1 MHHLVSPRCSQVQVW
16 WSTGFLYPT
25 CLSVEQIGP
34 LWIQW
39 FRWTNAW
46 SSSHPWTRK
55 LLKALHISGTSQMK
69 TNVCFFQCQLILVL
83 SWKLNQGFNPTADV
97 YPSHSQNYEVL
108 EEAASMAA
116 PKGLRS
122 ENFGSYFQH
131 GLFWYFMYAVGDDGM
146 KQGKCINRG
155 GSSVMSDT
163 TRALIVQNFFPNNPN
178 PIDVCVDNS
187 DALWNELSSCYSASG
202 NRWSNFLAVDFYK
215 VIIIHLTQFQECVR
229 WWP

>member
-1 MHHLVSPRCSQVQVW
+1 
-16 WSTGFLYPT
+16 
-25 CLSVEQIGP
+25 
-34 LWIQW
+34 
-39 FRWTNAW
+39 
-46 SSSHPWTRK
+46 
-55 LLKALHISGTSQMK
+55 
-69 TNVCFFQCQLILVL
+69 
-83 SWKLNQGFNPTADV
+83 V

-122 ENFGSYFQH
+122 ENFGWYFQH
-131 GLFWYFMYAVGDDGM
+131 GFFWYFMYAVGDDGM
-146 KQGKCINRG
+146 KQGICINRG

-163 TRALIVQNFFPNNPN
+163 TKALIVQNFFPNNPN
-178 PIDVCVDNS
+178 PIEVCVDNS

-229 WWP
+229 